1 MRTRKCVLAVGVVV
15 LTVAGCSSDNSAD
28 EPEVG
33 TPRAGSDLAAEAGS
47 TEVEGP
53 EPRLVVS
60 DADSG
65 RIEVIDLASEESVH
79 AFDVE
84 NPSSITTINGR
95 YVVATDDERATLL
108 DPGSWTIEHGDH
120 SHSYV
125 KDPVRI
131 GELEGVEPAHVIA
144 GDRKVAV
151 FFDGAG
157 TADVV
162 DFDSLSKG
170 ESTVATTL
178 DVDPHHG
185 IAVPLADHVV
195 VSTGGT
201 EEDLPSGLELHDAA
215 GEFVRQLDGTCPEMH
230 GEAVFSNYFV
240 VACDDGLL
248 KVDADF
254 ATTKI
259 PYPPLAARAWSLAH
273 GSRGSLVAAPTT
285 DGVLVL
291 DTRSGEWVQGY
302 TADEAV
308 STGVSS
314 DGKSVFSLQ
323 RDGTFRVFDAVTG
336 AEISSTPVLAAPYD
350 DADPQ
355 PTIEVGGT
363 RAYVSDPAGNAV
375 VEIDYRDAGRIARTF
390 ELGFSPDSIGVV
402 GS

>member
-1 MRTRKCVLAVGVVV
+1 MYTRKCVLAVGVVV

-28 EPEVG
+28 ESEVG
-33 TPRAGSDLAAEAGS
+33 ASRAGSDLAAEAGS

-95 YVVATDDERATLL
+95 YVVATDDDRATLL

-120 SHSYV
+120 SHSYI

-131 GELEGVEPAHVIA
+131 GELEGAEPAHVIA

-157 TADVV
+157 AADAV

-178 DVDPHHG
+178 EVDPHHG
-185 IAVPLADHVV
+185 IAVPLADHFV

-215 GEFVRQLDGTCPEMH
+215 GEFVRLLDGTCPEMH

-240 VACDDGLL
+240 VACDDGVL

-254 ATTKI
+254 TTTKI
-259 PYPPLAARAWSLAH
+259 PYPPMATRAWSFAH

-285 DGVLVL
+285 GGVLVL
-291 DTRSGEWVQGY
+291 DTRSGEWVQGH

-308 STGVSS
+308 STGVAS

-390 ELGFSPDSIGVV
+390 ELGFSPDSIAVV